1 ANSEQRTANSE
12 QRTANSEQRTA
23 NSEQR
28 TANSEQRTA
37 NSEQVSLSQSSWF
50 VNVSDL
56 DPSSFDLSVQNPH
69 KPEEEDAPLSA
80 ENLLDALIKLEEESL
95 TLLHTLRGSL

>member
-1 ANSEQRTANSE
+1 PANTEHRTQNTEHRTQNTEHRTQNTEHRTQNTEQA
-12 QRTANSEQRTA
+12 
-23 NSEQR
+23 
-28 TANSEQRTA
+28 
-37 NSEQVSLSQSSWF
+37 SLSQNSWF